1 MRIELKNGKT
11 VKILV
16 TKQNETY
23 EYFID
28 GIRIGAYTPK
38 VMEDHI
44 LIRENTLENELS
56 SEIKDKIN
64 ALSKEE
70 IENEAVSKENIL
82 ESGNELGIERIK
94 KVYTIDLEDKEEDK
108 EDTEIKKEK
117 IYSQTE
123 NHKEQVQSKNFT
135 IHNTNIKQETE
146 LDERATD
153 VQDFRRWLESN
164 GAKIPKDFVKIGV
177 IESDTLRDM
186 KDENGKTIDNSSTRF
201 GLVLI
206 GKNGKVEPLKKYV
219 PQLEQNH
226 SSGND
231 PIESQYQIHTDG
243 SVEKDPVLS
252 EYRIGRAIIQL
263 DKDHGDDLEV
273 NIGKYSPFGN
283 ELVTTKMRD
292 KNTQFATDTQTR
304 KTAMGHYEG
313 VYKSRNSYQEAQK
326 HEKVGCE
333 PENLT
338 EKEIDGDP
346 NTGHQHLTEEE
357 MQKAI
362 EQIMKNDE
370 IQEVFTENEVR
381 EKLEKMLEERR
392 DISTLLEEAEKE
404 LEEDALHF
412 RTR

>member
-38 VMEDHI
+38 VMKDHI

-94 KVYTIDLEDKEEDK
+94 KVYTIDLEDKEED
-108 EDTEIKKEK
+108 TEIKKEK

-123 NHKEQVQSKNFT
+123 NHKEQVKSKNFT

-153 VQDFRRWLESN
+153 VQDLRRWLESN

-177 IESDTLRDM
+177 IESDTLRNM

-219 PQLEQNH
+219 PQLEQNY

-243 SVEKDPVLS
+243 SVEKDPILS

-304 KTAMGHYEG
+304 KTAMGHYKG
-313 VYKSRNSYQEAQK
+313 VYESRNSYKEAQK

-338 EKEIDGDP
+338 EKEIDGNP
-346 NTGHQHLTEEE
+346 NTGHQHLTKEE
-357 MQKAI
+357 MQKSI

-404 LEEDALHF
+404 LEADASHF
-412 RTR
+412 RTRS

>member
-94 KVYTIDLEDKEEDK
+94 KVYTIDLEDKEED
-108 EDTEIKKEK
+108 TEIKKEK

-123 NHKEQVQSKNFT
+123 NHKEQVKSKNFT

-153 VQDFRRWLESN
+153 VQDLRRWLESN

-177 IESDTLRDM
+177 IESDTLRNM

-304 KTAMGHYEG
+304 KTAMGHYKG
-313 VYKSRNSYQEAQK
+313 VYESRNSYKEAQK

-338 EKEIDGDP
+338 EKEIDGNP
-346 NTGHQHLTEEE
+346 NTGHQHLTKEE
-357 MQKAI
+357 MQKSI

-370 IQEVFTENEVR
+370 IQAVFTENEVR

-404 LEEDALHF
+404 LEADASHF
-412 RTR
+412 RTRS

>member
-94 KVYTIDLEDKEEDK
+94 KVYTIDLEDKEED
-108 EDTEIKKEK
+108 TEIKKEK

-123 NHKEQVQSKNFT
+123 NHKEQVKSKNFT

-153 VQDFRRWLESN
+153 VQDLRRWLESN

-177 IESDTLRDM
+177 IESDTLRNM

-304 KTAMGHYEG
+304 KTAMGHYKG
-313 VYKSRNSYQEAQK
+313 VYESRNSYKEAQK

-338 EKEIDGDP
+338 EKEIDGNP
-346 NTGHQHLTEEE
+346 NTGHQHLTKEE
-357 MQKAI
+357 MQKSI

-404 LEEDALHF
+404 LEADASHF
-412 RTR
+412 RTRS

>member
-70 IENEAVSKENIL
+70 IENEAVLKENLL
-82 ESGNELGIERIK
+82 EIGNELGIERIK
-94 KVYTIDLEDKEEDK
+94 RVYAIDLKEK
-108 EDTEIKKEK
+108 EKDAEIKKEK
-117 IYSQTE
+117 NSSQTE

-186 KDENGKTIDNSSTRF
+186 KD
-201 GLVLI
+201 
-206 GKNGKVEPLKKYV
+206 
-219 PQLEQNH
+219 
-226 SSGND
+226 
-231 PIESQYQIHTDG
+231 
-243 SVEKDPVLS
+243 
-252 EYRIGRAIIQL
+252 
-263 DKDHGDDLEV
+263 
-273 NIGKYSPFGN
+273 
-283 ELVTTKMRD
+283 
-292 KNTQFATDTQTR
+292 
-304 KTAMGHYEG
+304 
-313 VYKSRNSYQEAQK
+313 
-326 HEKVGCE
+326 
-333 PENLT
+333 
-338 EKEIDGDP
+338 
-346 NTGHQHLTEEE
+346 
-357 MQKAI
+357 
-362 EQIMKNDE
+362 
-370 IQEVFTENEVR
+370 
-381 EKLEKMLEERR
+381 
-392 DISTLLEEAEKE
+392 
-404 LEEDALHF
+404 
-412 RTR
+412 